1 MTGETRTLAAWKPPL
16 IVAAIAVSIV
26 GGFYLG
32 GPGLGMA
39 VGAMAATSIIVMA
52 IRHPPLYPIVPA
64 AAADFRDHLL
74 VVISDP
80 LEDAETI
87 GRIADLA
94 RDGESDRAAAEILV
108 VVPARHR
115 FLDRW
120 TSDLG
125 PAHDR
130 AQRTLVVSLAS
141 LARAE
146 VAARATVGD
155 EDLVQTVE
163 DRLRSY
169 PATAVILVSGPAEH
183 DAAGNSAARELQ
195 SRLRAPFHHLHA
207 SPAEHRTERPAR
219 LVTRPR

>member
-1 MTGETRTLAAWKPPL
+1 LAAWKLPL

-64 AAADFRDHLL
+64 AAVDFRDHLL
-74 VVISDP
+74 VVVSDP
-80 LEDAETI
+80 LEDAEAI
-87 GRIADLA
+87 EQIAGLA
-94 RDGESDRAAAEILV
+94 RGDESDRRPAEIFV
-108 VVPARHR
+108 VVPVRHR

-120 TSDLG
+120 TSDLA
-125 PAHDR
+125 PAR
-130 AQRTLVVSLAS
+130 EGAQRTLVVSLAS

-146 VAARATVGD
+146 AAATAGIGD
-155 EDLVQTVE
+155 EGLVQTVE

-169 PATAVILVSGPAEH
+169 PATAVILVSDPAER
-183 DAAGNSAARELQ
+183 DAAAAGELR
-195 SRLRAPFHHLHA
+195 SRLRTPFHHLLA
-207 SPAEHRTERPAR
+207 SPPEHRTERPAR
-219 LVTRPR
+219 LAAS

>member
-1 MTGETRTLAAWKPPL
+1 LTGETQTLAAWKLPL

-26 GGFYLG
+26 AGFYLG

-39 VGAMAATSIIVMA
+39 VGAMAATSIVVMA

-64 AAADFRDHLL
+64 AAKDSRDRLL
-74 VVISDP
+74 VVIGDS
-80 LEDAETI
+80 LEDAGTV
-87 GRIADLA
+87 GQIADLA
-94 RDGESDRAAAEILV
+94 RGGEGDRPAAEILV

-120 TSDLG
+120 ASDLG
-125 PAHDR
+125 PAQER

-146 VAARATVGD
+146 VAATAGIGD
-155 EDLVQTVE
+155 EGLVQTVD

-169 PATAVILVSGPAEH
+169 PATAVVLVSGSAER
-183 DAAGNSAARELQ
+183 DGAAAEELR
-195 SRLRAPFHHLHA
+195 SRLRVPFHHLLA
-207 SPAEHRTERPAR
+207 NPPLHRTERPLR
-219 LVTRPR
+219 LAAKP

>member
-1 MTGETRTLAAWKPPL
+1 LTEEAWELAAWKPPL

-39 VGAMAATSIIVMA
+39 VGAMAATAIVVMA
-52 IRHPPLYPIVPA
+52 IRHPPLHPIVPA
-64 AAADFRDHLL
+64 AAADLRDHLL
-74 VVISDP
+74 VVIGDP

-87 GRIADLA
+87 ERIADLA
-94 RDGESDRAAAEILV
+94 RGDESDRPAAEVLV
-108 VVPARHR
+108 VVPTRHR

-125 PAHDR
+125 PARDR

-141 LARAE
+141 LARAK
-146 VAARATVGD
+146 VAATAGIGD

-169 PATAVILVSGPAEH
+169 PASVVILVSDPADG
-183 DAAGNSAARELQ
+183 DAAEGAARELK
-195 SRLRAPFHHLHA
+195 SRLRTPFHHLFA
-207 SPAEHRTERPAR
+207 RPAEHRTERPAE
-219 LVTRPR
+219 LSTESW

>member
-1 MTGETRTLAAWKPPL
+1 LAAWKLPL

-39 VGAMAATSIIVMA
+39 VGALAATSIVVMA

-64 AAADFRDHLL
+64 AAVDIRDHLL
-74 VVISDP
+74 VVIGDP
-80 LEDAETI
+80 LEDAAAIEQ
-87 GRIADLA
+87 IADLA
-94 RDGESDRAAAEILV
+94 CDEENDRPAAEVLV
-108 VVPARHR
+108 VVPVRHR

-125 PAHDR
+125 PAHDH

-146 VAARATVGD
+146 VAATAGIGD
-155 EDLVQTVE
+155 ESIVQTVE

-169 PATAVILVSGPAEH
+169 PATAVILVSDPAEH
-183 DAAGNSAARELQ
+183 EATGNSAARELR
-195 SRLRAPFHHLHA
+195 SRLRTPFHHLLA
-207 SPAEHRTERPAR
+207 SPPQHRTERPAR
-219 LVTRPR
+219 RAARPRP

>member
-1 MTGETRTLAAWKPPL
+1 MTGEPRVLAAWKLPL

-39 VGAMAATSIIVMA
+39 VGAMAAASIVVMA

-64 AAADFRDHLL
+64 AAMDFRDHLL
-74 VVISDP
+74 VVLSDP
-80 LEDAETI
+80 LEDAEAVEQI
-87 GRIADLA
+87 VAAA
-94 RDGESDRAAAEILV
+94 RGDESDRPAAEVLV

-125 PAHDR
+125 PAHER

-146 VAARATVGD
+146 IAATAGIGD

-169 PATAVILVSGPAEH
+169 PATAVILVSGPAER
-183 DAAGNSAARELQ
+183 DAAVARELR
-195 SRLRAPFHHLHA
+195 SRLRTSFYHLLA
-207 SPAEHRTERPAR
+207 SPPQHRTERPVR
-219 LVTRPR
+219 LAAKP

>member
-1 MTGETRTLAAWKPPL
+1 LTGKTQTLAAWKLPL

-64 AAADFRDHLL
+64 APADFRDHLL

-80 LEDAETI
+80 LEDAETV
-87 GRIADLA
+87 GQIADLA
-94 RDGESDRAAAEILV
+94 HSDQSDRPTAEVLV
-108 VVPARHR
+108 VVPACHR

-120 TSDLG
+120 TSDVG
-125 PAHDR
+125 PAHER
-130 AQRTLVVSLAS
+130 AQGTLVVSLAS

-146 VAARATVGD
+146 VAATAGIGD

-169 PATAVILVSGPAEH
+169 PATAVILVSGPAER
-183 DAAGNSAARELQ
+183 DAAAAQELR
-195 SRLRAPFHHLHA
+195 SRLRTPFHHLLA
-207 SPAEHRTERPAR
+207 SPPEHRTERPAR
-219 LVTRPR
+219 LARG

>member
-1 MTGETRTLAAWKPPL
+1 MTGKTQTLAAWKLPL
-16 IVAAIAVSIV
+16 IVTAIAVSIV

-64 AAADFRDHLL
+64 AAADPRDHLL
-74 VVISDP
+74 VVISDS
-80 LEDAETI
+80 LEDAATVEQ
-87 GRIADLA
+87 IAGAA
-94 RDGESDRAAAEILV
+94 RAGEGDRPPAEILV

-125 PAHDR
+125 PAHER

-146 VAARATVGD
+146 IAATAAIGD

-163 DRLRSY
+163 NRLRSY
-169 PATAVILVSGPAEH
+169 PASAVILVSGRDER
-183 DAAGNSAARELQ
+183 DTAAAKELR
-195 SRLRAPFHHLHA
+195 SRLRTPFHHLLA
-207 SPAEHRTERPAR
+207 QPLQHRTERPVR
-219 LVTRPR
+219 LAAKP

>member
-1 MTGETRTLAAWKPPL
+1 MTGKTQTLAAWKLPL
-16 IVAAIAVSIV
+16 IVAAIAVSII

-64 AAADFRDHLL
+64 ATADFRDHLL

-80 LEDAETI
+80 LEDAATVEQ
-87 GRIADLA
+87 IAGAA
-94 RDGESDRAAAEILV
+94 RAGEGDRSPAEILV

-125 PAHDR
+125 PAHER

-146 VAARATVGD
+146 VAATAAIGD

-169 PATAVILVSGPAEH
+169 PATAVILVSGPAER
-183 DAAGNSAARELQ
+183 DAAAARELR
-195 SRLRAPFHHLHA
+195 SRLRTPFHHLLA
-207 SPAEHRTERPAR
+207 NPPQHRTERPVR
-219 LVTRPR
+219 LAAKP

>member
-1 MTGETRTLAAWKPPL
+1 MAGETRMLAAWKLPL

-64 AAADFRDHLL
+64 AAIDVRDHLL
-74 VVISDP
+74 VVLSEP
-80 LEDAETI
+80 LEDAGTVEQI
-87 GRIADLA
+87 AHLAADGR
-94 RDGESDRAAAEILV
+94 ESDRPTAEVLV
-108 VVPARHR
+108 VVPTHHR

-120 TSDLG
+120 ASDIG
-125 PAHDR
+125 PARER

-146 VAARATVGD
+146 VAATAGIGD

-163 DRLRSY
+163 DRLGSY
-169 PATAVILVSGPAEH
+169 PATAVVLVSDPAER
-183 DAAGNSAARELQ
+183 DGAAAQELR
-195 SRLRAPFHHLHA
+195 SRLRAPFHHLLA
-207 SPAEHRTERPAR
+207 SPPQHRTERPLGLAAE
-219 LVTRPR
+219 P

>member
-1 MTGETRTLAAWKPPL
+1 LTGETRVLAAWKLPL

-64 AAADFRDHLL
+64 VAADFHDHLL
-74 VVISDP
+74 VVLSGP
-80 LEDAETI
+80 LEDAVTI
-87 GRIADLA
+87 ARIADLA
-94 RDGESDRAAAEILV
+94 RGGGSDRPVAEILV

-146 VAARATVGD
+146 VAARAAIGD

-169 PATAVILVSGPAEH
+169 PATAVILVSGPAER
-183 DAAGNSAARELQ
+183 DTAVAEELR
-195 SRLRAPFHHLHA
+195 SRLRTPFHHFLA
-207 SPAEHRTERPAR
+207 QPPQHRTERPVR
-219 LVTRPR
+219 LTAKP

>member
-1 MTGETRTLAAWKPPL
+1 MTGETQTLAAWKLPS

-39 VGAMAATSIIVMA
+39 VGAMAATSIVVMA

-64 AAADFRDHLL
+64 SAADRRGRLL
-74 VVISDP
+74 VVVSDP
-80 LEDAETI
+80 LEDAATVE
-87 GRIADLA
+87 RIADVA
-94 RDGESDRAAAEILV
+94 RATESDRPAAEILV
-108 VVPARHR
+108 MVPARHR

-120 TSDLG
+120 TSDVG
-125 PAHDR
+125 PAHER

-146 VAARATVGD
+146 VAATAAIGD

-169 PATAVILVSGPAEH
+169 PASAVILVSGPAGR
-183 DAAGNSAARELQ
+183 DAAAAQELR
-195 SRLRAPFHHLHA
+195 SRLRTPFHHLRA
-207 SPAEHRTERPAR
+207 SLPPHRTERPVR
-219 LVTRPR
+219 LAAKP

>member
-1 MTGETRTLAAWKPPL
+1 MTAEPRILAAWKLPL
-16 IVAAIAVSIV
+16 IVAAIAVSVV

-39 VGAMAATSIIVMA
+39 VGAMAATSIVVMA
-52 IRHPPLYPIVPA
+52 IRHPPLHPIVPA
-64 AAADFRDHLL
+64 AAVDSRDRLL
-74 VVISDP
+74 VVLSDP
-80 LEDAETI
+80 LEDAVTI
-87 GRIADLA
+87 AQIANLA
-94 RDGESDRAAAEILV
+94 CDGEGDRPMAEILV

-125 PAHDR
+125 PAQDR

-146 VAARATVGD
+146 VAARAAVGD
-155 EDLVQTVE
+155 EGLVQAVE

-169 PATAVILVSGPAEH
+169 PATAVILVSGPAQH
-183 DAAGNSAARELQ
+183 DAPARELK
-195 SRLRAPFHHLHA
+195 SRLQAPFHHLRA
-207 SPAEHRTERPAR
+207 KPAEHLGVGHLPLSRPSHR
-219 LVTRPR
+219 